1 MQENVRNNQAISID
15 VSIYSI
21 INNRLHILLI
31 QRAKEPYKNMWSLIG
46 GIVLNSETCEE
57 SVKRELE
64 EKVGITNISPK
75 LSGVFS
81 DPKRDSRYRNISISY
96 CCMANSN
103 LSINCNPEKVLDVK
117 WFPVAELPEL
127 AFDHDKIIEKSYA
140 DIKESVYDIEYMKP
154 YLPETF
160 TFSTLQMIYESILGV
175 ELDKRNFRRKI
186 NSLKCLID
194 TGKKNEQDTHKKS
207 NIYKL
212 K

>member
-21 INNRLHILLI
+21 IDNKLNILLV

-46 GIVLNSETCEE
+46 GIVLNDETCEE

-64 EKVGITNISPK
+64 EKVGITNITPK

-81 DPKRDSRYRNISISY
+81 DPERDSRYRNISISY
-96 CCMANSN
+96 CCMAKSD
-103 LSINCNPEKVLDVK
+103 LSTNTNPEKVLDIK
-117 WFPVAELPEL
+117 WFQVDDLPEL
-127 AFDHDKIIEKSYA
+127 AFDHKKIVEKSYA
-140 DIKESVYDIEYMKP
+140 DIKEGVYDMEVMKS

-160 TFSTLQMIYESILGV
+160 TLSTLQSIYESILGV
-175 ELDKRNFRRKI
+175 SLDKRNFRRKI
-186 NSLKCLID
+186 NSLKCLVD
-194 TGKKNEQDTHKKS
+194 TGEKNTQDTHKKS
-207 NIYKL
+207 NIYRL